1 MDSITHIALGAVAG
15 EAIAGK
21 SLGKR
26 AMFYGAIAQSIPD
39 IDFIAAFWLPPADNL
54 LVHRGFTHSF
64 LFGALVSALLAFVS
78 WRWHRPLKIPYA
90 SWFLLFASEIL
101 IHLILD
107 ACNAY
112 GVGWFEPFSH
122 QRFSFH
128 VLFVADPFFS
138 IASGISLVVLMTLDS
153 KSKARRFWIGF
164 GLLITGAYFL
174 YAIANKIEIERD
186 TRQALENQ
194 HVAYTRLLTTPTP
207 MNTWLW
213 YVAAEDDSG
222 FHIAYHSTFDN
233 RQKPIQ
239 FTRFRK
245 KDFLLEPFRETHD
258 LKQLIRFSQ
267 NYYTAEQRGDT
278 VIFNDL
284 RFGQIAGWDNPQ
296 AKFVFHY
303 YLNDPAA
310 NLMVIQRGRF
320 SNWNRKTFRSMLSRI
335 RGDP

>member
-1 MDSITHIALGAVAG
+1 MDSITHIALGAVVG

-39 IDFIAAFWLPPADNL
+39 IDFLAAFWLPASDNL

-64 LFGALVSALLAFVS
+64 LFGTLATIILAS
-78 WRWHRPLKIPYA
+78 LSQRWHRARKIPSSTWY
-90 SWFLLFASEIL
+90 LLFGIEIL
-101 IHLILD
+101 IHLVLD

-128 VLFVADPFFS
+128 ILFVADPFFS
-138 IASGISLVVLMTLDS
+138 IGAGIALTLLIILDS
-153 KSKARRFWIGF
+153 KSLARRFWIVF
-164 GLLITGAYFL
+164 GLITTSAYFL
-174 YAIANKIEIERD
+174 YAISNKLAIQRNTAI
-186 TRQALENQ
+186 ALSQ
-194 HVAYTRLLTTPTP
+194 QQLAPIRLLTTPTP
-207 MNTWLW
+207 LNTWLW
-213 YVAAEDDSG
+213 YVVAEGDSG
-222 FHIAYHSTFDN
+222 FHIAYHSVFDDP
-233 RQKPIQ
+233 REPIL
-239 FTRFRK
+239 FTYFPKR
-245 KDFLLEPFRETHD
+245 DSLLERYQETHD
-258 LKQLIRFSQ
+258 AKQLVRFSQ
-267 NYYTAEQRGDT
+267 NYYTLEQWGDT

-284 RFGQIAGWDNPQ
+284 RFGQIAGWDDPH

-320 SNWNRKTFRSMLSRI
+320 SNWNRRTFRSMIKRI
-335 RGDP
+335 KGDR